1 MLLTEQALQ
10 SRARR
15 AYELARLRRATGA
28 ALPLLLLAAVS
39 AALSARPGLSMAV
52 GAGLVT
58 WGIAS
63 LWVGGGIERAL
74 VPGLVAGLAPLL
86 LVTCASRVDHVCLG
100 AACRSVCLAASL
112 TGGSAAGLFV
122 GRWAAQKG
130 ASLAMAAGA
139 AGSALLTGSL
149 ACSCIGLLGLA
160 ALGGTFLATA
170 PLAWA
175 LSPKRAS
182 HREH

>member
-1 MLLTEQALQ
+1 MALTEQALQ

-15 AYELARLRRATGA
+15 AYEWARLRRATA

-39 AALSARPGLSMAV
+39 AAFGARPGLSMTV

-58 WGIAS
+58 WGMFS
-63 LWVGGGIERAL
+63 LWLGHGMDRAL
-74 VPGLVAGLAPLL
+74 LPGVAAGLAPLL
-86 LVTCASRVDHVCLG
+86 LVTCATRVDHVCLG

-112 TGGSAAGLFV
+112 LGGGAAGLFV
-122 GRWAAQKG
+122 GRWVAHKG
-130 ASLAMAAGA
+130 ASLAMAGGA

-149 ACSCIGLLGLA
+149 ACSCIGLHGLA
-160 ALGGTFLATA
+160 ALTATFLAMA

-175 LSPKRAS
+175 LGARSSTPKGP
-182 HREH
+182 